1 MYDCL
6 LFKCPLNDDYC
17 RLSEGCQSVL
27 DSHFTAQLRFHRLL
41 NNLFFMSSSLFWTP
55 YQLASKLCFYIK
67 EASGAAG
74 FIGFPQDIKE
84 VACDIWEA
92 QLSNGWSIGLILGA
106 FGITRV
112 SCSQSESACI
122 VVSMSEE
129 LFVFK
134 LYCLLS

>member
-1 MYDCL
+1 MMIIVDFQMDTSLYWTHIL
-6 LFKCPLNDDYC
+6 QLSFVFIYYC
-17 RLSEGCQSVL
+17 KINFS
-27 DSHFTAQLRFHRLL
+27 
-41 NNLFFMSSSLFWTP
+41 SSSLFWTP

-74 FIGFPQDIKE
+74 FIGFPQAIKE

-112 SCSQSESACI
+112 SYSQSDSACI
-122 VVSMSEE
+122 FVSMTEE
-129 LFVFK
+129 FFIFLII
-134 LYCLLS
+134 LYIIMTSRLYNRSNQP